1 MEDKRVMI
9 DDLCR
14 TLPVV
19 FAMVL
24 QAIEGQV
31 ESPFCSFLQEG
42 AMRQLCFGATRC
54 SVFRLFTMHL
64 SYRLSFSRQVE
75 YVPRLA

>member
-14 TLPVV
+14 TLLVV

-24 QAIEGQV
+24 QAIEG
-31 ESPFCSFLQEG
+31 E
-42 AMRQLCFGATRC
+42 
-54 SVFRLFTMHL
+54 
-64 SYRLSFSRQVE
+64 
-75 YVPRLA
+75 

>member
-1 MEDKRVMI
+1 MLKVGVLLMEDKRVMI

-24 QAIEGQV
+24 QAIEG
-31 ESPFCSFLQEG
+31 E
-42 AMRQLCFGATRC
+42 
-54 SVFRLFTMHL
+54 
-64 SYRLSFSRQVE
+64 
-75 YVPRLA
+75 